1 MTTEKKADNKPTHQ
15 IKEEREGYE
24 DFDRFEIIDYVRYE
38 LKPAPSINHQEL
50 AGNLYFYLKKSCS
63 VDGIVLI
70 SPIDVYLDEGN
81 TFQPDLVFIK
91 SDNMAIIK
99 DDRIEGAPN
108 LVIEILSP
116 STSANDKIRKKI
128 QYERFGVE
136 EYWIV
141 DPVHRTVDQFQLQSG
156 HFILHATY
164 GDQMTLTSELFPC
177 IHLTMDELFKSFRS

>member
-1 MTTEKKADNKPTHQ
+1 MTTEKKADNKPAHQ
-15 IKEEREGYE
+15 IKEEREVYE

-50 AGNLYFYLKKSCS
+50 AGNLYFHLKKSCS
-63 VDGIVLI
+63 IDGIVLI

-91 SDNMAIIK
+91 TDNMDIIK
-99 DDRIEGAPN
+99 ESRIEGAPN

-141 DPVHRTVDQFQLQSG
+141 DPVHRTVDQFLLQSG
-156 HFILHATY
+156 RFLLHATY
-164 GDQMTLTSELFPC
+164 GDQMTLTSDLFPC
-177 IHLTMDELFKSFRS
+177 IYITMDELFHSFRS